1 MENETLAIASDKGI
15 HKTHTAWTFWY
26 HNPIDKNWDLNS
38 YTKIYEFHTLEDF
51 CKIYN
56 SWDDCLPHIS
66 EGMFFLMRKLDSGS
80 YINPLWED
88 KYNRNGG
95 FWSFKIN
102 KDDAEIIWKDLSNY
116 LVGEQMCKYIN
127 DSMMI
132 NGISI
137 SPKRNFCILKIW
149 NNDHKKCDKAL
160 LSNKIPNLAFSECMY
175 KCHNDNIAN
184 DQNKGKRG
192 TAQKSGYPRNFGSTA
207 FVKRK
212 GK

>member
-1 MENETLAIASDKGI
+1 MVDNTITEAQVPTV

-26 HNPIDKNWDLNS
+26 HNPTDKNWDLNS
-38 YTKIYEFHTLEDF
+38 YTKIYEFETLEDF
-51 CKIYN
+51 FKVFN
-56 SWDDCLPHIS
+56 SWDECLPHIS
-66 EGMFFLMRKLDSGS
+66 EGMFFLMRKFGDDN

-88 KYNRNGG
+88 KYNRDGG

-102 KDDAEIIWKDLSNY
+102 KEDANTIWRDLSNY
-116 LVGEQMCKYIN
+116 LVAEQMCRYVN

-149 NNDHKKCDKAL
+149 NNDYKKCDKAL
-160 LSNKIPNLAFSECMY
+160 LSNSIPNLSFSECMY

-184 DQNKGKRG
+184 DQNKIKKQNTHKNVSRG
-192 TAQKSGYPRNFGSTA
+192 FGNSA
-207 FVKRK
+207 FMKRK

>member
-1 MENETLAIASDKGI
+1 MDKNIENHRLNTNWCI
-15 HKTHTAWTFWY
+15 WY

-38 YTKIYEFHTLEDF
+38 YTKIYEFQTLEDF

-56 SWDDCLPHIS
+56 SWAECLPHIS
-66 EGMFFLMRKLDSGS
+66 EGMFFLMRKLDNGS

-102 KDDAEIIWKDLSNY
+102 KDDAEPIWKDLSSY
-116 LVGEQMCKYIN
+116 LVGEQLCRYIN

-160 LSNKIPNLAFSECMY
+160 LSNKIPNLSFSECMY

-184 DQNKGKRG
+184 DQNKGK
-192 TAQKSGYPRNFGSTA
+192 KSGPPKAGFQRNFNSTA